1 MHYHLHASI
10 TAVRFFSIGRAITE
24 HREGGFS
31 FAPTLFSGSLCRSLP
46 TCMTYVCMP
55 VQAVQ
60 GVLVGVQI
68 VQEVQAVQAK
78 VQADFSITHTAQ
90 LYEYQH
96 ITIKECKMQAICAKN
111 IAVHWNHSDI
121 IACSRITPIARIF
134 LLVQRALAPRR

>member
-46 TCMTYVCMP
+46 TCMTYVCLP

-60 GVLVGVQI
+60 GVQVGVQGM
-68 VQEVQAVQAK
+68 QAVQAVQAK
-78 VQADFSITHTAQ
+78 VQAVFSIT
-90 LYEYQH
+90 Y
-96 ITIKECKMQAICAKN
+96 
-111 IAVHWNHSDI
+111 IA
-121 IACSRITPIARIF
+121 
-134 LLVQRALAPRR
+134 